1 MAVLGV
7 LQGQSARSHTLRPV
21 PATETIQNKRIKEE
35 DEMTYEPKLCIV
47 CGKEFIPR
55 RCNQKSCGGP
65 ECKREVQRMARKAY
79 IKKNYLKVRDDNRKY
94 MQRMRGEIGRTPK
107 PDTIVA
113 EGYAERQIARSLEL
127 AGKVRTEL

>member
-1 MAVLGV
+1 
-7 LQGQSARSHTLRPV
+7 
-21 PATETIQNKRIKEE
+21 
-35 DEMTYEPKLCIV
+35 MTYEPRHCVI

-94 MQRMRGEIGRTPK
+94 MQRMRNSEQRTPK

-113 EGYAERQIARSLEL
+113 EGYAERQMAKTLEMV
-127 AGKVRTEL
+127 GRVKV

>member
-1 MAVLGV
+1 
-7 LQGQSARSHTLRPV
+7 
-21 PATETIQNKRIKEE
+21 
-35 DEMTYEPKLCIV
+35 MTYEPRHCVI

-55 RCNQKSCGGP
+55 QCNQKSCGGP

-94 MQRMRGEIGRTPK
+94 MQRMRGEVGCTPK

-113 EGYAERQIARSLEL
+113 EGYAERQMAASLKL

>member
-1 MAVLGV
+1 
-7 LQGQSARSHTLRPV
+7 
-21 PATETIQNKRIKEE
+21 
-35 DEMTYEPKLCIV
+35 MTYEPRQCIV

-94 MQRMRGEIGRTPK
+94 MQRMRGEVGWTPK

-113 EGYAERQIARSLEL
+113 EGYAERQMAASLKL
-127 AGKVRTEL
+127 AGKIKVEL